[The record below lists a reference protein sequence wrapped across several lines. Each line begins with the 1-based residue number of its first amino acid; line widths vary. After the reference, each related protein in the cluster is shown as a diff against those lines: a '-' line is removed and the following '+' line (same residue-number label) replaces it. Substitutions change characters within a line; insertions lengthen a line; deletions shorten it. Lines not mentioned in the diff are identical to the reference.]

1 MTQTS
6 IFVGLNDAVTHEQK
20 FDTGSYLSV
29 MKYICKAYGL
39 AFSVHVVNGGYFH
52 ENGEFTKEN
61 TLVLTLVD
69 QTKETVKEIAQD
81 LCAFFN
87 QESVMVTELPA
98 RTYFVKDSISMQ
110 D

>member
-1 MTQTS
+1 M
-6 IFVGLNDAVTHEQK
+6 
-20 FDTGSYLSV
+20 LSEA
-29 MKYICKAYGL
+29 KNIQAKDL
-39 AFSVHVVNGGYFH
+39 
-52 ENGEFTKEN
+52 
-61 TLVLTLVD
+61 
-69 QTKETVKEIAQD
+69 TKETVKEIAQD

>member
-1 MTQTS
+1 MTEFK
-6 IFVGLNDAVTHEQK
+6 IYVGLNDSTTKTQLFE
-20 FDTGSYLSV
+20 TE
-29 MKYICKAYGL
+29 KYISILKKVCYAYHTP
-39 AFSVHVVNGGYFH
+39 FSFNLENGGYFH